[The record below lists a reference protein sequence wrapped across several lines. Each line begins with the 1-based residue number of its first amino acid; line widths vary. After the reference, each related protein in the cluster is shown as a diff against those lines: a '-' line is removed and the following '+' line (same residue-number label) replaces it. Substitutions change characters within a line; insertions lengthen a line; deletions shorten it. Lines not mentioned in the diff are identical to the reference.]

1 MNTSNLRSVS
11 LQPLKPLPERYPFSV
26 PAVRALKKIDFVS
39 PVTFLLG
46 ENGTGKSTLLEGIA
60 SAAELPCV
68 GRAEVSR
75 DSTLSAAREL
85 GGELRLMWGRRSR
98 RGLFMRAEDVAGFTL
113 RMRAEQD
120 DLRDAEEDFGRRFTG
135 YARELAQ
142 GAVRGQRAA
151 IERRYGENPDGR
163 SHGEI
168 FLGILRSRLHPGG
181 LFLMDE
187 PETPLSFSRQL
198 ALLGMI
204 RETVAAGG
212 QFIIATHSPVLA
224 ALPEA
229 SLLYFRDGSIERA
242 AWDDIDNFS
251 DMRRFLNGPE
261 AFLRHL

>member
-1 MNTSNLRSVS
+1 MTAPNLKSIA
-11 LQPLKPLPERYPFSV
+11 LEPLKPLPDRYPFNVS
-26 PAVRALKKIDFVS
+26 AVRALGRLEFSS

-46 ENGTGKSTLLEGIA
+46 ENGTGKSTLLEA
-60 SAAELPCV
+60 VAAAAELPCV
-68 GRAEVSR
+68 GREDIAR

-85 GGELRLMWGRRSR
+85 GEELRLLWGRRSR
-98 RGLFMRAEDVAGFTL
+98 RGFFMRAEDVAGFTN

-135 YARELAQ
+135 YARYLSQ

-151 IERRYGENPDGR
+151 LDRRYGENPDGR
-163 SHGEI
+163 SHGET
-168 FLGILRSRLHPGG
+168 FLRILQNRLHPGG

-198 ALLGMI
+198 SLLCMI
-204 RETVAAGG
+204 RETVAGGG

-229 SLLYFRDGSIERA
+229 VLLHFNGSGIKPA
-242 AWDDIDNFS
+242 AWDEIENFS
-251 DMRRFLNGPE
+251 AMRRFLNGPE